1 MLAAFLLFP
10 SAYTASA
17 QDIDTSS
24 TGTGWITDP
33 ELIPRGPL
41 LARTSD
47 VKSTSGENLAL
58 QDELLTYEDRRFDF
72 SISYPSSWQVN
83 PREDDTPTNTE
94 VLSFTGPERSGF
106 TPSIYIGHY
115 LIDIKD
121 DISL

>member
-1 MLAAFLLFP
+1 MTLKTVGLKIVCLMLAAFLLFP

-47 VKSTSGENLAL
+47 VKSTSGNIWL
-58 QDELLTYEDRRFDF
+58 FKM
-72 SISYPSSWQVN
+72 N
-83 PREDDTPTNTE
+83 C
-94 VLSFTGPERSGF
+94 
-106 TPSIYIGHY
+106 
-115 LIDIKD
+115 
-121 DISL
+121 